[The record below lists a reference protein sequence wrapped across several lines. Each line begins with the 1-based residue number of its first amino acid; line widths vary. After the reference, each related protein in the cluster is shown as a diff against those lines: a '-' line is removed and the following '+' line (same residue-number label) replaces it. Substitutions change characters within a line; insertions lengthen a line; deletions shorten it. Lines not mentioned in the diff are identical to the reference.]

1 MIDCNNNSVDLKQ
14 QISVDGIKD
23 EYLLIVSKNFED
35 DATVNT
41 TNNRDTE
48 DPARFQDMI
57 VVMIRNDFFRVRRT
71 SDTRQFLDYTSKVN
85 YL

>member
-71 SDTRQFLDYTSKVN
+71 SDTRQFLDYTCKVN